1 MAKNKKKKKK
11 KDSIDVIEGLR
22 EQLFKLNPKS
32 LDITPSEDLPRVWGF
47 MMELFISQTWINL
60 ICIADGTVSM
70 YFGSGGG
77 IIGAGEHDSVR
88 TAAREC
94 LKKSEEILEHLKNFA
109 PLHLQNEGTIK
120 FHVLTYD
127 GIRSDEA
134 ETDEIDSG
142 NHYLSELHY
151 YAQSVIT
158 EVRSV
163 KNGEEQN

>member
-1 MAKNKKKKKK
+1 MTKNKKKKKR

-22 EQLFKLNPKS
+22 EQLFALNPKS
-32 LDITPSEDLPRVWGF
+32 LDIAPSEDLPRVWGF

-60 ICIADGTVSM
+60 VCIADGTVSI

-77 IIGAGEHDSVR
+77 IIGAGEHDSIR
-88 TAAREC
+88 TTAREC
-94 LKKSEEILEHLKNFA
+94 LKKSEEILEHLKNFD
-109 PLHLQNEGTIK
+109 PLHLQNEETIK

-134 ETDEIDSG
+134 KADEINSG
-142 NHYLSELHY
+142 DHYLSELHY
-151 YAQSVIT
+151 YAQNVIT

-163 KNGEEQN
+163 QN

>member
-1 MAKNKKKKKK
+1 MTKNKQTKKKKKR

-22 EQLFKLNPKS
+22 EQLFTLNPKS
-32 LDITPSEDLPRVWGF
+32 LDIVPSEDLPRVWGF
-47 MMELFISQTWINL
+47 MMELFVPQTWINL
-60 ICIADGTVSM
+60 VCIADGTVSI
-70 YFGSGGG
+70 YFGTGGG

-94 LKKSEEILEHLKNFA
+94 LKKSEEILENIKNFD
-109 PLHLQNEGTIK
+109 PVHLQNEETIK
-120 FHVLTYD
+120 FHVLTYA

-134 ETDEIDSG
+134 NADEINSG

-151 YAQSVIT
+151 YAQNVIT

-163 KNGEEQN
+163 EN